1 MDGSS
6 NLIIAPNFNGV
17 PNLEELILARCSNLR
32 KLHSSIDKLKYLK
45 LLDLSVCQELTS
57 LLNKF
62 EMDFLVTL
70 SLTWCSKVKKIPEF
84 VGNMECLKNF
94 LLKYTAIIELPSS
107 VECLIGLD
115 SLNLAACEQLVCL
128 PNTICS
134 LTLLNNINLF
144 GCSNLTNCQRT
155 WGISQV

>member
-1 MDGSS
+1 MAGSS
-6 NLIIAPNFNGV
+6 NLIITPNFSGV
-17 PNLEELILARCSNLR
+17 PNLEELILAGCSNLR
-32 KLHSSIDKLKYLK
+32 KLLSSIDKLKYLK
-45 LLDLSVCQELTS
+45 LLDLLVCQELTS
-57 LLNKF
+57 LPNKF

-70 SLTWCSKVKKIPEF
+70 SLTRCSKVKKIPEF
-84 VGNMECLKNF
+84 VGNMKCLKNF

-107 VECLIGLD
+107 VECLIVLD

-144 GCSNLTNCQRT
+144 GCLNLTNC
-155 WGISQV
+155 